1 MSQMRRYLFHQP
13 AAQPLI
19 ALSKRLCCG
28 IIISKMN
35 IKCERRE
42 SMSELKRTDTDM
54 PDGQVEVRTVRGA
67 CEDDVKAIK
76 NGNGGKSIAD
86 KIREKLGRG
95 GDSKSKKRDKS
106 GKDDKSD
113 DTKSKIPKR
122 PSKFARLLHGYKSIM
137 FHGATVDRIVS
148 WAIPIGIIGVI
159 VTCFVLFS
167 PFFQPIDIHTN
178 EFIEQLR
185 NENVTELHISPSD
198 GSVSGKFDEPVDGKT
213 EFKSSVQESSDT
225 VESLILD
232 SKDMQYDFDK
242 PAAIWGF
249 LSNIMFVVIQ
259 FGIVFGGL
267 YWLMNSSSVGKSL
280 GADDEDDIDGLAIP
294 DTTFDDVV
302 GIPEAIEEMREVVT
316 FLQDPDMYMAA
327 GANFPRGIL
336 LQGPAGCGKTLLA
349 RALAGEAGVPF
360 IAQSGSDFVEMFV
373 GMGAKRVR
381 KLFEEA
387 RKNQPSIVF
396 IDEIDAIGSKRTNN
410 IQTTSEEIQTINALL
425 TEMDGFNNSS
435 AVVVIGATNRADV
448 LDPALMR
455 PGRFDRVV
463 TVEQPAKEG
472 RKEILQHYAV
482 GRPFAE
488 PIDFDRLA
496 AHTYGF
502 SGAQLENVMNQAAT
516 LAARRSTST
525 NEKPLITAADI
536 DEGIARTISGPAMKS
551 RQMSDREKRLVAYH
565 EAGHAVVQY
574 LLDGCDDVQKISI
587 VSRNIPGQGAAMGYV
602 QSYSEE
608 DSYITT
614 EEQCNDE
621 LAALLAGR
629 AAEKR
634 FCGIRSA
641 GAADD
646 LKQASKLAYKMANEF
661 GFQSDPSALPVRRG
675 TYETLA
681 SERRLEGIE
690 RRVDDLSSTAYRRAD
705 KLLCENVGKVRWIV
719 DTLISNETIS
729 SEEIKDIMDGET
741 PSKYLAA
748 DYVDVVDDKEGK

>member
-1 MSQMRRYLFHQP
+1 
-13 AAQPLI
+13 
-19 ALSKRLCCG
+19 
-28 IIISKMN
+28 
-35 IKCERRE
+35 
-42 SMSELKRTDTDM
+42 MSELKRTDTDM

-86 KIREKLGRG
+86 KIKEKFGRSG
-95 GDSKSKKRDKS
+95 EGKSKNGDKH
-106 GKDDKSD
+106 GGNGKSD
-113 DTKSKIPKR
+113 DDKPKVPKR

-137 FHGATVDRIVS
+137 LHGATVDRIVS
-148 WAIPIGIIGVI
+148 WAIPIGIVGVI

-198 GSVSGKFDEPVDGKT
+198 GSVSGKFEEPVDGKT
-213 EFKSSVQESSDT
+213 EFKSSVQESSAT
-225 VESLILD
+225 VEALILD

-242 PAAIWGF
+242 PAAFWGF
-249 LSNIMFVVIQ
+249 LSSILLVVFQ
-259 FGIVFGGL
+259 FGIIFGGL

-280 GADDEDDIDGLAIP
+280 GADDDDDIDGLSIP

-455 PGRFDRVV
+455 PGRFDRIV

-496 AHTYGF
+496 SHTYGF

-634 FCGIRSA
+634 FCDIRSA

-646 LKQASKLAYKMANEF
+646 LKQASKLAYRMANEF
-661 GFQSDPSALPVRRG
+661 GFQSDPSMLPVRRG

-681 SERRLEGIE
+681 SERRLESIE
-690 RRVDDLSSTAYRRAD
+690 KRVDALSSTAYRRAD
-705 KLLCENVGKVRWIV
+705 RLLRENVGKVRWIV
-719 DTLISNETIS
+719 DTLIANETIS